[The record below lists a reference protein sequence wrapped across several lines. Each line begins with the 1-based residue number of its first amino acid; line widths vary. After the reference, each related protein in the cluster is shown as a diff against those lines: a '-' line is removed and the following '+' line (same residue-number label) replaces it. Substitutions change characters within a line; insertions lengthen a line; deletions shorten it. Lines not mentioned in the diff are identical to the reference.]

1 MDLNK
6 SMASNHLSQAANK
19 GRYGDDVLVHMNRN
33 EVKSLANMAGL
44 DDLPRNPETGLP
56 EAWIFAAAS
65 LGLSLYQGAKA
76 TSMGRDA
83 ADTQLGLI
91 ESQKQNLKEQKESLG
106 QNVGAQKQAATAQ
119 FEQGL
124 EGLSAKTGMEKEDIL
139 EGYDK
144 SMQASGLVTS
154 AGAEEG
160 RKKMWDRVG
169 QTFGRGKESLYSELA
184 MKMGEAEGFLESET
198 ARIDSEEKR
207 LNAEQALQRQQ
218 SNQRFLGLF

>member
-1 MDLNK
+1 MDFNK
-6 SMASNHLSQAANK
+6 SMASNHLSEAATK

-44 DDLPRNPETGLP
+44 DDLPRNPSTGLP

-65 LGLSLYQGAKA
+65 LGMSLYQGAKG
-76 TSMGRDA
+76 TSMGRDSA
-83 ADTQLGLI
+83 NTQLSLI
-91 ESQKQNLKEQKESLG
+91 RDQRKDLESQKESLG

-124 EGLSAKTGMEKEDIL
+124 EGLSAETGMKKEDIM

-144 SMQASGLVTS
+144 AMQQSGLVS
-154 AGAEEG
+154 SGAQEG

-169 QTFGRGKESLYSELA
+169 QAFGRGKEGLYSELS

-198 ARIDSEEKR
+198 ARIDAEEKR
-207 LNAEQALQRQQ
+207 LNAEQSLQNQQ
-218 SNQRFLGLF
+218 KSQTFFGF